1 MIPRRYT
8 LQGMDIDTWSSID
21 VNALSE
27 DKRKVFQARHQA
39 IVLYAGGELLHK
51 IHAQTGISGRQLYHL
66 IQRCLSVDDD
76 GRIFGLRGL
85 LKHQRIGSYM
95 RTAALAPG
103 CSVTGQGF
111 VGAFS
116 ALLERYP
123 ALMQWLHKQID
134 EHAVVLNQISTDEG
148 LKTRLSGI
156 VALQESFLRQ
166 CRRAGITAMEYP
178 LNTDRMGIRSLSA
191 YVKSEIL
198 KNFGAA
204 ARAAGAHHLKGL
216 PTSLASA
223 TAIVRPFQSVEFD
236 GHRLD
241 LRLKIVIRDPLG
253 YEQELEIERIW
264 LLVILDVCTRAVL
277 GYHLVIARE
286 YSRYDV
292 IKTIEQALTPHQP
305 RSFTLQG
312 VGYGG
317 AGGFPSGKL
326 PELGYAI
333 WQRIKLDNAKANL
346 ANETIAALC
355 EFIGCAVDAGPP
367 YHPDDRPYIERFFG
381 TIANAVS
388 SRLPGYTGSGPD
400 DVRRALSSAKG
411 DLRLFLSLAELEEL
425 MEASLATYNATPHSG
440 LNGRTPLEAMTYHV
454 RGKAAMI
461 SWLPEAKRRTLCLM
475 QEARRCPVRGYLQQG
490 TRPHI
495 NLFQVR
501 YTSAVLASSG
511 SLLGSHLRVYYNSDD
526 LRTVRAFLA
535 DGSEL
540 GILKAQGAWG
550 EVSHDITLRREIM
563 KKRGNKRLK
572 VTIDHVFIDDFIADK
587 KIKAKRS
594 RRAASDLER
603 TMRILAKAPTSATP
617 PGPPCEHGSAPI
629 KTEALCNLGEATTTT
644 PTIPTDINKKIV
656 PIPLTI
662 GSGYGP
668 SI

>member
-1 MIPRRYT
+1 MLRRRT
-8 LQGMDIDTWSSID
+8 DLQEIAIDTWLMVD
-21 VNALSE
+21 VNALE
-27 DKRKVFQARHQA
+27 KDKRAAFEARERA
-39 IVLYAGGELLHK
+39 IRLYASGEVLRQIEK
-51 IHAQTGISGRQLYHL
+51 KTGINSRQVYALL
-66 IQRCLSVDDD
+66 SRCLTQADD
-76 GRIFGLRGL
+76 GRIYGFRGL
-85 LKHQRIGSYM
+85 LKHHRTGSYV
-95 RTAALAPG
+95 RTAPLAPG
-103 CSVTGQGF
+103 CTVTGQGF
-111 VGAFS
+111 VAAFS
-116 ALLERYP
+116 VLLERYP
-123 ALMQWLHKQID
+123 ALTHWLQKKID
-134 EHAVVLNQISTDEG
+134 EDAVVLDQLSTDDG
-148 LKTRLSGI
+148 LKTRLRGI
-156 VALQESFLRQ
+156 VRLHTAFLQQ
-166 CRRAGITAMEYP
+166 CRRAGITAEEYP
-178 LNTDRMGIRSLSA
+178 LNTHRTGIAALST
-191 YVKSEIL
+191 YVKSVL
-198 KNFGAA
+198 LNNFGTA

-216 PTSLASA
+216 PTALASS
-223 TAIVRPFQSVEFD
+223 TAIVRPFQAVEFD

-292 IKTIEQALTPHQP
+292 IKTIEQALTPHRP
-305 RSFTLQG
+305 HSCTLQG
-312 VGYGG
+312 VGYGE

-346 ANETIAALC
+346 ANDTIAALC

-381 TIANAVS
+381 TIANTVS

-475 QEARRCPVRGYLQQG
+475 QQARRCPVRGYLQQG

-501 YTSAVLASSG
+501 YTSDVLASSG
-511 SLLGSHLRVYYNSDD
+511 SLLGSYLRVYYNSDD

-535 DGSEL
+535 DGTEL

-587 KIKAKRS
+587 KVKAKRS

-603 TMRILAKAPTSATP
+603 TMRILAKAPTSTTP
-617 PGPPCEHGSAPI
+617 PGPPREHGSAPI
-629 KTEALCNLGEATTTT
+629 KTEAQFKSGEAT
-644 PTIPTDINKKIV
+644 PTAPTDINKKIV